1 MATKWGELNN
11 PTHNFE
17 PAKKLNKNIQHG
29 YN

>member
-11 PTHNFE
+11 PTYDFE
-17 PAKKLNKNIQHG
+17 PAKKFNKNIQYS